1 MFHPLIFYYYTFT
14 ISVAPKKKS
23 ASLEKERRKGR
34 LAIVS
39 RDTDTQYVKK
49 IVEKSDAVTKM
60 IREAI
65 ATNILFKACSDE
77 ELDELVEVF
86 ALSEAAAGSTIIK
99 EGDEGGAF
107 FFMERGT
114 VDVYEQDE
122 HKKTLYS
129 GVTFGE
135 IALLYGCPRSA
146 TLRARYYCKLWSIS
160 RTAFRVIT
168 SDFKRRRMDEKV
180 DCLKK
185 VSAIYLWCC
194 FGFTWSEFVIS

>member
-1 MFHPLIFYYYTFT
+1 MAHNSFHVYCLCLT
-14 ISVAPKKKS
+14 AAKQKS
-23 ASLEKERRKGR
+23 KRTLEREQRKGR

-49 IVEKSDAVTKM
+49 VVEKSDEVKKM

-65 ATNILFKACSDE
+65 ATNILFKACSEE
-77 ELDELVEVF
+77 ELGELVEVF
-86 ALSEAAAGSTIIK
+86 APSEATAGSTIIK
-99 EGDEGGAF
+99 EGDEGDGF

-114 VDVYEQDE
+114 VDVYEGDV
-122 HKKTLYS
+122 HKVTLYS

-146 TLRARYYCKLWSIS
+146 TIRARYFCKLWSIS
-160 RTAFRVIT
+160 RTAFRAIT

-180 DCLKK
+180 DFLKK
-185 VSAIYLWCC
+185 VSCLACQH
-194 FGFTWSEFVIS
+194 